1 MELPDY
7 GVWKKIKSNFERI
20 GSLHMD
26 SDFNFLALLRV
37 LDITWYD
44 FKFKT

>member
-1 MELPDY
+1 MEVPVC
-7 GVWKKIKSNFERI
+7 GVWEKIKSNFERI

-37 LDITWYD
+37 LDITCYD